1 LKGLGAHR
9 IDDEPVASFVTCHL
23 FDAQAAES
31 PLFDAQAE
39 SPLFVCFLLLCS
51 SVHGQKTE
59 SRSYLFI
66 CTKNTA
72 NKIAVPDG
80 KNIRQPSERLFSGTS
95 RMFFCLSVKLA
106 KI

>member
-9 IDDEPVASFVTCHL
+9 IDDEPVASFVACHL
-23 FDAQAAES
+23 FDGVAS
-31 PLFDAQAE
+31 FCV
-39 SPLFVCFLLLCS
+39 FFITVFLCTRTE
-51 SVHGQKTE
+51 TE

-80 KNIRQPSERLFSGTS
+80 KNIRQPSEQLFSGTS